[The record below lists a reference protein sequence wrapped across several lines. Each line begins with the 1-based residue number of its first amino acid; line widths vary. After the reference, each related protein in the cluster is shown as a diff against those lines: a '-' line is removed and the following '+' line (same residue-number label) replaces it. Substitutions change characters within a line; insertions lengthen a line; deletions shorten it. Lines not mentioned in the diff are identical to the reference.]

1 MINFICKYAGVFFCL
16 AAYICCLPVMIITA
30 IVVPSTG
37 ATLMMVAVIIF
48 MTGQFI
54 DLLIAELK
62 EL

>member
-37 ATLMMVAVIIF
+37 ATIMMVAIIIF

>member
-1 MINFICKYAGVFFCL
+1 
-16 AAYICCLPVMIITA
+16 MIITA

>member
-1 MINFICKYAGVFFCL
+1 MFNFICKYAGVFFCL
-16 AAYICCLPVMIITA
+16 AAYICCLPIMVLTA

-48 MTGQFI
+48 MTSQFI

>member
-1 MINFICKYAGVFFCL
+1 MINFICKYAGIFFCL
-16 AAYICCLPVMIITA
+16 AAYICTLPVMIITA
-30 IVVPSTG
+30 IVVPSVG

>member
-37 ATLMMVAVIIF
+37 ATIMMVAIIIF
-48 MTGQFI
+48 ITGQFI

>member
-1 MINFICKYAGVFFCL
+1 MFNFICKYAGVFFCL

-30 IVVPSTG
+30 IVVPSVG
-37 ATLMMVAVIIF
+37 ATIMMVAIIIF
-48 MTGQFI
+48 MTSQFI